1 MKTYT
6 ANDAKQSFGLVI
18 DEALQEPVT
27 ITRHGRPVVVITSDK
42 EYQEYRKLKEEKL
55 KAEVQKGFYALDN
68 GDFSNRTMEE
78 IAEEVIREY
87 EAKNKNTD

>member
-27 ITRHGRPVVVITSDK
+27 ITRHGRPVVVITSVAEYK
-42 EYQEYRKLKEEKL
+42 EFVKLKEEKL
-55 KAEVQKGFYALDN
+55 KAEVQKGFYELDN
-68 GDFSNRTMEE
+68 GNFSNRTALE
-78 IAEEVIREY
+78 IAEEVLEEY
-87 EAKNKNTD
+87 KSKKG

>member
-27 ITRHGRPVVVITSDK
+27 ITRHGRPVVVMTSEAEYK
-42 EYQEYRKLKEEKL
+42 ELIKLKEEKL
-55 KAEVQKGFYALDN
+55 KAEVQKGFYELDN
-68 GDFSNRTMEE
+68 GEFSDMNALE
-78 IAEEVIREY
+78 IAEEVLKEY
-87 EAKNKNTD
+87 KSKKG

>member
-27 ITRHGRPVVVITSDK
+27 ITRHGRPVVVITSEK
-42 EYQEYRKLKEEKL
+42 EYKEFIKLKEEKL

-68 GDFSNRTMEE
+68 GDFSDRNALE
-78 IAEEVIREY
+78 IAEEALQKY
-87 EAKNKNTD
+87 LGKQKNV

>member
-27 ITRHGRPVVVITSDK
+27 ITRHGRPVVVMTSEAQYK
-42 EYQEYRKLKEEKL
+42 ELIKLKEEKL
-55 KAEVQKGFYALDN
+55 KAEVQKGFYELDN
-68 GDFSNRTMEE
+68 GEFSDMNALE
-78 IAEEVIREY
+78 IAEEILKEY
-87 EAKNKNTD
+87 KSKKG

>member
-6 ANDAKQSFGLVI
+6 ANDAKQSLGLVI

-27 ITRHGRPVVVITSDK
+27 ITRHGRPVVVMTSEAEYK
-42 EYQEYRKLKEEKL
+42 ELIKLKEEKL

-68 GDFSNRTMEE
+68 GDFSDMNALE
-78 IAEEVIREY
+78 IAEEVIKEY
-87 EAKNKNTD
+87 KNKKG

>member
-27 ITRHGRPVVVITSDK
+27 ITRHGRPVVVMTSEA
-42 EYQEYRKLKEEKL
+42 EYKALIKLKEEKL
-55 KAEVQKGFYALDN
+55 KSEVQKGFYELDN
-68 GDFSNRTMEE
+68 GDFSDMNALE
-78 IAEEVIREY
+78 IAEEVLKEY
-87 EAKNKNTD
+87 KSKKG

>member
-6 ANDAKQSFGLVI
+6 ANDAKQSFGMVI

-27 ITRHGRPVVVITSDK
+27 ITRHGRPVVVITSEA
-42 EYQEYRKLKEEKL
+42 EYQEYIKLKKEKL
-55 KAEVQKGFYALDN
+55 KTEVRKGFYALDN
-68 GDFSNRTMEE
+68 GDFSTRTVEE

-87 EAKNKNTD
+87 EAKNKNID

>member
-6 ANDAKQSFGLVI
+6 ANDAKQSFGMVI

-27 ITRHGRPVVVITSDK
+27 ITRHGRPVVVITSEA
-42 EYQEYRKLKEEKL
+42 EYQEYIKLKEEKL
-55 KAEVQKGFYALDN
+55 KTEVQKGFYALDN
-68 GDFSNRTMEE
+68 GDFSNRTVEE

-87 EAKNKNTD
+87 EAKNKDTD

>member
-27 ITRHGRPVVVITSDK
+27 ITRHGRPVVVITSEVEYK
-42 EYQEYRKLKEEKL
+42 EFIKLKEEKL

-68 GDFSNRTMEE
+68 GDFSDRNALE
-78 IAEEVIREY
+78 IAEEALQKY
-87 EAKNKNTD
+87 LGKQKNV

>member
-6 ANDAKQSFGLVI
+6 ANDAKQSFGMVI

-27 ITRHGRPVVVITSDK
+27 ITRHGRPVVVITSEA
-42 EYQEYRKLKEEKL
+42 EYQEYIKLKKEKL
-55 KAEVQKGFYALDN
+55 KTEVQKGFYALDN
-68 GDFSNRTMEE
+68 GDFSTRTVEE

-87 EAKNKNTD
+87 EAKNKI

>member
-6 ANDAKQSFGLVI
+6 ANAAKQSFGLVI

-27 ITRHGRPVVVITSDK
+27 ITRHGRPVVVITSEAQYK
-42 EYQEYRKLKEEKL
+42 EYIKLKEDRL

-68 GDFSNRTMEE
+68 GDFSNRTVEE
-78 IAEEVIREY
+78 IAEEALQNYIERH
-87 EAKNKNTD
+87 KGD

>member
-27 ITRHGRPVVVITSDK
+27 ITRHGRPVVVITSEAEYK
-42 EYQEYRKLKEEKL
+42 EFVKLKEEKL
-55 KAEVQKGFYALDN
+55 KAEVQKGFYELDN
-68 GDFSNRTMEE
+68 GNFSNRTVEE
-78 IAEEVIREY
+78 IAEE
-87 EAKNKNTD
+87 AL

>member
-27 ITRHGRPVVVITSDK
+27 ITRHGRPVVVITSEAEYK
-42 EYQEYRKLKEEKL
+42 EFVKLKEEKL
-55 KAEVQKGFYALDN
+55 KSEVQKGFYELDN
-68 GDFSNRTMEE
+68 GNFSNRTVEE
-78 IAEEVIREY
+78 IAEEALQNYKERHKY
-87 EAKNKNTD
+87 D